1 LRRHPQF
8 WAYTALVSVCFFWG
22 TTYLAIRMALE
33 SFPPLALVAFRFSI
47 SGLLLL
53 AAAGL
58 QGTLL
63 PRGRELWLTALNGVI
78 ILGIGNAALTYS
90 ELWIPSGLAAL
101 ILSASPFWLV
111 GIEAALPGGGRLP
124 APALAG
130 MLIGLAGAVLL
141 IAPGAW
147 GQAGDRGLLRGFLV
161 LQIGCICWC
170 GGSIAQRRQV
180 TRAHPVVSGAVQ
192 QLAAGVVFA
201 LLVLLARE
209 RPVVWSFRGTAAA
222 LYLVVF
228 GSIVGYSAFIYAMEK
243 LPVAIVSIYPYV
255 NTAVAVFLG
264 WLFYREPF
272 GLREALAMGILFA
285 GVAVVKRYGGHS
297 RR

>member
-1 LRRHPQF
+1 MRRHPQF
-8 WAYTALVSVCFFWG
+8 WAYTALVSVCLFWG

-47 SGLLLL
+47 SGFFLL
-53 AAAGL
+53 AVATL
-58 QGTLL
+58 RGTLL

-111 GIEAALPGGGRLP
+111 GIEAALPGGERLR
-124 APALAG
+124 APAIAG
-130 MLIGLAGAVLL
+130 MLIGLAGTVLL

-147 GQAGDRGLLRGFLV
+147 GQAGNRSLLRGFLV

-201 LLVLLARE
+201 IPALLAGE
-209 RPVVWSFRGTAAA
+209 RPVVWNLRGTAAA

-272 GLREALAMGILFA
+272 GLREAVAMGVIFA
-285 GVAVVKRYGGHS
+285 GVAVVKRYGARS
-297 RR
+297 RQ

>member
-1 LRRHPQF
+1 
-8 WAYTALVSVCFFWG
+8 
-22 TTYLAIRMALE
+22 MALE
-33 SFPPLALVAFRFSI
+33 SFPPLTLVAFRFSI

-58 QGTLL
+58 RGTLL
-63 PRGRELWLTALNGVI
+63 PGGRELWLTALNGVI

-111 GIEAALPGGGRLP
+111 GIEAALPGGERLG
-124 APALAG
+124 APAIAG

-147 GQAGDRGLLRGFLV
+147 GQAGGDRGLLRGFLV

-192 QLAAGVVFA
+192 QLAAGAVFT
-201 LLVLLARE
+201 VLASLAGE
-209 RPVVWSFRGTAAA
+209 RPVIWSMRGTAAA

-243 LPVAIVSIYPYV
+243 LPVAVVSIYPYV
-255 NTAVAVFLG
+255 NTAVAVLLG

-272 GLREALAMGILFA
+272 GVREALAMGIIFT
-285 GVAVVKRYGGHS
+285 GVAVVKRYGGRS
-297 RR
+297 RQ